1 MSKDLYIYMQMN
13 DRPKKC
19 PITSVLIP
27 NTFQVVEWKIAIVG
41 SHQCLTL
48 DLAEFTLFP
57 FL

>member
-1 MSKDLYIYMQMN
+1 MN